1 MSKQVEG
8 TPISSILE
16 LASEITNTNLVEL
29 YHGNFKNQ
37 SIEDASTVESLSNQD
52 YVELNVRIGHRKA
65 ITEAAK
71 NVIQERPSII
81 TDQVV
86 DSISKNT
93 ITNIINNLNSESLVA
108 SEGGTEQELDWGV
121 ISDQLND
128 QRIGEMFPQSLA
140 ACVKVARFYNSGGGD
155 FKNDSPDQIVHK
167 FLSLINQSNDLLAS
181 SKRTKLVAL
190 KRLLKVTGQLDQ
202 LSKKAINYLDDCHRN
217 LKVMERRRR
226 RSGEA
231 NANGAITAKDSL
243 HILNSIMLQN
253 NGSKLHRLTP

>member
-93 ITNIINNLNSESLVA
+93 ITNII
-108 SEGGTEQELDWGV
+108 D
-121 ISDQLND
+121 ND
-128 QRIGEMFPQSLA
+128 GA
-140 ACVKVARFYNSGGGD
+140 
-155 FKNDSPDQIVHK
+155 
-167 FLSLINQSNDLLAS
+167 DL
-181 SKRTKLVAL
+181 
-190 KRLLKVTGQLDQ
+190 
-202 LSKKAINYLDDCHRN
+202 
-217 LKVMERRRR
+217 
-226 RSGEA
+226 
-231 NANGAITAKDSL
+231 
-243 HILNSIMLQN
+243 
-253 NGSKLHRLTP
+253 